1 VRAAHIGA
9 HPRLKKI
16 RNRAMQYIRR
26 RIQRV
31 SGVTVRD
38 ERLESRDFSVQS
50 SRQSSRES
58 WNNDRVEGDRTS
70 PQRDVCAAGRIGAAH
85 RERT

>member
-1 VRAAHIGA
+1 
-9 HPRLKKI
+9 
-16 RNRAMQYIRR
+16 MQYIQR

-38 ERLESRDFSVQS
+38 ERLESRDFSPQPAWETWDS
-50 SRQSSRES
+50 AANER
-58 WNNDRVEGDRTS
+58 GDSTS
-70 PQRDVCAAGRIGAAH
+70 PQRKAGAHDRIDAAH